1 MSPGHHPNPF
11 AAAAAPRPQ
20 PTPPRRSHRVLLA
33 LELLLATAL
42 ALLLALWWWAGSS
55 GSLASTLS
63 RATHY
68 LPEGQSLETREV
80 TGSLRAGGR
89 IGWLRWS
96 SPTLA
101 VEVRD
106 ATLGWRLRPLLQ
118 RTLQLGELSAASVQ
132 LTPLGPPST
141 EPPQPLAGLELPLRI
156 TLPALRIDELTW
168 AAATPVVLRHIEA
181 SYRYDGRQHHATLAR
196 LELAQGRYSAN
207 ATLDG
212 TAPMQLDAT
221 LQGQIDT
228 THPAHTDEALRIAAQ
243 ARIQGRLDGPMRC
256 CRCRPNCSPTP
267 APPRCPA
274 CAPACWPASPPG
286 RRSRCTRPRAT
297 WPT

>member
-33 LELLLATAL
+33 LALLLATAL

-96 SPTLA
+96 SPTLT
-101 VEVRD
+101 VEVQD
-106 ATLGWRLRPLLQ
+106 ARIAWRLSPLLRRQ
-118 RTLQLGELSAASVQ
+118 LQFSELQATQ
-132 LTPLGPPST
+132 ITLTP
-141 EPPQPLAGLELPLRI
+141 
-156 TLPALRIDELTW
+156 
-168 AAATPVVLRHIEA
+168 
-181 SYRYDGRQHHATLAR
+181 
-196 LELAQGRYSAN
+196 QGES
-207 ATLDG
+207 
-212 TAPMQLDAT
+212 
-221 LQGQIDT
+221 
-228 THPAHTDEALRIAAQ
+228 
-243 ARIQGRLDGPMRC
+243 
-256 CRCRPNCSPTP
+256 S
-267 APPRCPA
+267 
-274 CAPACWPASPPG
+274 S
-286 RRSRCTRPRAT
+286 
-297 WPT
+297 

>member
-1 MSPGHHPNPF
+1 MTK
-11 AAAAAPRPQ
+11 APP
-20 PTPPRRSHRVLLA
+20 PPPPRARRVARALAWLAGSLLGLALLA
-33 LELLLATAL
+33 LGGAWWWLSSADSLATAL
-42 ALLLALWWWAGSS
+42 Q
-55 GSLASTLS
+55 
-63 RATHY
+63 RATQY
-68 LPEGQSLETREV
+68 LPAGQQLESREV

-141 EPPQPLAGLELPLRI
+141 EPPQPLAGLALPLRI

-243 ARIQGRLDGPMRC
+243 ARIQGRLDGADALLATAPRRVVRLAPGDVIMTG
-256 CRCRPNCSPTP
+256 TP
-267 APPRCPA
+267 VGVGPLNVGDELVLELPG
-274 CAPACWPASPPG
+274 AS
-286 RRSRCTRPRAT
+286 RFESRVN
-297 WPT
+297 

>member
-1 MSPGHHPNPF
+1 MPLVQG
-11 AAAAAPRPQ
+11 
-20 PTPPRRSHRVLLA
+20 
-33 LELLLATAL
+33 LLLGL
-42 ALLLALWWWAGSS
+42 ERPGG
-55 GSLASTLS
+55 GSLKVL
-63 RATHY
+63 
-68 LPEGQSLETREV
+68 GQEP
-80 TGSLRAGGR
+80 GGAGGR

-141 EPPQPLAGLELPLRI
+141 EPPQPLAGLALPLRI

-207 ATLDG
+207 ATLAYTSG
-212 TAPMQLDAT
+212 CCANS
-221 LQGQIDT
+221 
-228 THPAHTDEALRIAAQ
+228 ALPTRGNSLSTGMANWLRTVSA
-243 ARIQGRLDGPMRC
+243 C
-256 CRCRPNCSPTP
+256 C
-267 APPRCPA
+267 A
-274 CAPACWPASPPG
+274 
-286 RRSRCTRPRAT
+286 
-297 WPT
+297 